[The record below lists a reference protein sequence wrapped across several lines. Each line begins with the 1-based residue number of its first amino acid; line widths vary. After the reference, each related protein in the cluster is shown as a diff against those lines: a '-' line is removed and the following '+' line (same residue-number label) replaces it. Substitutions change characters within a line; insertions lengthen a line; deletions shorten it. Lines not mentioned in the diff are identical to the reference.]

1 LKYGIVEG
9 RKTIPS
15 LFVFDMSLHL
25 KLDQFE
31 GPLELLLS
39 LIEERKLDITRVHLA
54 EVADQYLA
62 LLAEGKGIS
71 LENLAWFLVIAAR
84 LVLLKSKM
92 LLPSLDFTEEEEA
105 AIDDLEERLREY
117 KRFKE
122 ISLTVEKRL
131 LSPERSFVREKFHG
145 VAPVFV
151 PVTGVTVSILRAAFE
166 SILGEIPSKEKIA
179 EAAIEEIVS
188 LEEHIS
194 RIERSI
200 VERAEYS
207 FREALRET
215 KNRMEVI
222 VSFLAVLELVKQRV
236 VSVEQGNLFGDIR
249 MLSTGLKR
257 ESVF

>member
-1 LKYGIVEG
+1 M
-9 RKTIPS
+9 P
-15 LFVFDMSLHL
+15 LHL

-62 LLAEGKGIS
+62 LLAEGTGIS
-71 LENLAWFLVIAAR
+71 LDNLASFLVIAAR

-92 LLPSLDFTEEEEA
+92 LLPSLDFTEEEEE
-105 AIDDLEERLREY
+105 AIDDLEARLREY

-122 ISLTVEKRL
+122 IAPRIEQMLFSKL
-131 LSPERSFVREKFHG
+131 RSYAREKFLG
-145 VAPVFV
+145 AAPVFV
-151 PVTGVTVSILRAAFE
+151 PVTGVTAATLRTAFE
-166 SILGEIPSKEKIA
+166 SVLGEIPSKEKIE

-188 LEEHIS
+188 LEERIS
-194 RIERSI
+194 LIQQSI
-200 VERAEYS
+200 ATRAEYT

-236 VSVEQGNLFGDIR
+236 VTVDQGNLFGDIR
-249 MLSTGLKR
+249 FSSTGLAR

>member
-1 LKYGIVEG
+1 M
-9 RKTIPS
+9 P
-15 LFVFDMSLHL
+15 LHL
-25 KLDQFE
+25 KLAQFE

-62 LLAEGKGIS
+62 LLSEGKGIS

-92 LLPSLDFTEEEEA
+92 LLPTLDFTEEEEE

-122 ISLTVEKRL
+122 ISVLVERRL
-131 LSPERSFVREKFHG
+131 LSGNRSFVREKFQG
-145 VAPVFV
+145 MTPSFIPAPG
-151 PVTGVTVSILRAAFE
+151 VTGATIRDAFE
-166 SILGEIPSKEKIA
+166 NILGEIPSKEKIE
-179 EAAIEEIVS
+179 EAAIEEIIS

-194 RIERSI
+194 KIERSI
-200 VERAEYS
+200 GERAEYS
-207 FREALRET
+207 FREALRDT

-236 VSVEQGNLFGDIR
+236 VSVEQGGLFGDIR
-249 MLSTGLKR
+249 LLSTGLKR

>member
-1 LKYGIVEG
+1 
-9 RKTIPS
+9 
-15 LFVFDMSLHL
+15 MALHL
-25 KLDQFE
+25 KLAQFE

-92 LLPSLDFTEEEEA
+92 LLPTLDFTEEEEE

-122 ISLTVEKRL
+122 VSILIEQQLFSKG
-131 LSPERSFVREKFHG
+131 RSFVREKFQG
-145 VAPVFV
+145 TTASFIPAVG
-151 PVTGVTVSILRAAFE
+151 VTGATIRDAFE
-166 SILGEIPSKEKIA
+166 SILGEIPSKEKIE
-179 EAAIEEIVS
+179 EAAIEEIIS

-194 RIERSI
+194 KIERSI
-200 VERAEYS
+200 GERAEYS
-207 FREALRET
+207 FREALRDT

-236 VSVEQGNLFGDIR
+236 VSVEQGGLFGDIR